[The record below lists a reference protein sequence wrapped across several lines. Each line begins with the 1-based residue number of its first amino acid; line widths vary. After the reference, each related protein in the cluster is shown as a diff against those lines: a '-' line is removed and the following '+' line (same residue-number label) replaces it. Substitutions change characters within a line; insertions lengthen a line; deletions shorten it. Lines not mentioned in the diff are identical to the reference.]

1 MYPITLVYLGQL
13 KSNGDPQHKSNI
25 RQKFSEQL
33 STIYKREIT
42 ENENQS
48 VRELVEEKC
57 TQTIAGNKYT
67 SLVNRTL
74 GLYAKLSVTMLSAKN
89 SSIFANTQGDIDNR
103 LKTIFD
109 ALSIPPESQGIK
121 ICGKL
126 PELTVCLLE
135 DDVLIRDV
143 RVRVGELLT
152 PETGKSCV
160 HVLVEVEFVR
170 HGDLTSTIF
179 P

>member
-1 MYPITLVYLGQL
+1 MYPITLVYLGPL
-13 KSNGDPQHKSNI
+13 KSNGDAQHKSDI

-57 TQTIAGNKYT
+57 TRTIAGIKYT

-74 GLYAKLSVTMLSAKN
+74 GLYAKLSVTMLSTKN
-89 SSIFANTQGDIDNR
+89 SSIFANAQGDIDNR

-109 ALSIPPESQGIK
+109 ALSIPQESPGIK
-121 ICGKL
+121 IRGKL
-126 PELTVCLLE
+126 PELTICLLE
-135 DDVLIRDV
+135 DDVLIREV
-143 RVRVGELLT
+143 RVKVGELLT
-152 PETGKSCV
+152 PEAEKSCV
-160 HVLVEVEFVR
+160 HVLVDVEFVR
-170 HGDLTSTIF
+170 HDELTSAIF